1 MSLSKL
7 VLSQQL
13 LSLISIDRLVRKC
26 SSFSRSLWTLSL
38 FFTQRIQKHTLASMN
53 CGSVFITDC
62 VQLVSVE
69 VWLLFPL
76 STLILPSCTDSGPLV
91 STLANTV
98 ILLMNF
104 VGVKMKYECCLFL
117 TLLEKISFFIGI
129 LVHTNHV
136 VFGKPLPYS
145 HMPSSYFTAISLA
158 SVNAGFPSAN
168 FPSSLA
174 G

>member
-7 VLSQQL
+7 VLSQQF
-13 LSLISIDRLVRKC
+13 LSLISIDRLIRKC

-53 CGSVFITDC
+53 CGTVFITDC

-98 ILLMNF
+98 ILLVNVVGCKNEIWVLIISDSSWEDIILHWHSGSHKPCCIWEAIALQSHAEFLFHSNF
-104 VGVKMKYECCLFL
+104 
-117 TLLEKISFFIGI
+117 S
-129 LVHTNHV
+129 
-136 VFGKPLPYS
+136 
-145 HMPSSYFTAISLA
+145 
-158 SVNAGFPSAN
+158 GFS
-168 FPSSLA
+168 
-174 G
+174 